1 MKEMFRYRLFAGYI
15 MVIAWT
21 VSSPILKT
29 YYNLLPSAFFG
40 IVGIWILITGLS
52 QKWLRKN
59 ISIRN
64 LILMLIVLD
73 ISYMVVMSLLNLTH
87 NIKYMLVFDSV
98 VDGPYMAI
106 LVATSA
112 KLETYY
118 LSKFKAQTQ
127 DTLKSTIYNNRIWM
141 NIIGLT
147 IGTLL
152 SFVMSVFMII
162 WVKMLLMVI
171 GIWLEIKSIKA
182 KGVTNE

>member
-1 MKEMFRYRLFAGYI
+1 MIISWAISLP
-15 MVIAWT
+15 T
-21 VSSPILKT
+21 LKT
-29 YYNLLPSAFFG
+29 YYNLLPSVFFG
-40 IVGIWILITGLS
+40 VVGVWVLITGLS

-64 LILMLIVLD
+64 LMLIVIVLD
-73 ISYMVVMSLLNLTH
+73 VVYISGMFILNLNH
-87 NIKYMLVFDSV
+87 NIKYMLIFNSV

-152 SFVMSVFMII
+152 SFVTNLFLIMYIKLFLMII
-162 WVKMLLMVI
+162 GV
-171 GIWLEIKSIKA
+171 WLEIKSIKI
-182 KGVTNE
+182 KGDK